1 LNVSGPVERK
11 KIKKNQ
17 KTPNHVAYEMT
28 IIAIMSTIRIL

>member
-17 KTPNHVAYEMT
+17 KTPNHAAYEMT
-28 IIAIMSTIRIL
+28 INAIKSTMKIL